1 MPRGTQLTPTE
12 RIEINTLNSAKWYHR
27 QIAEKLKRSKTVVTR
42 LLNNPAQYGTIQ
54 RPGRPPKVT
63 EAVRRR
69 VIREASK
76 KLTTASKIRKA
87 LELSVSTS
95 TVQQIIRGTGFM
107 AFKTMATAPW
117 ITNEHR
123 KKDVL
128 GRDTCAI
135 LPGKKAYCGLFR

>member
-12 RIEINTLNSAKWYHR
+12 RIEINTLNSAKWSHR

-42 LLNNPAQYGTIQ
+42 FLKNPAEYGTIQ
-54 RPGRPPKVT
+54 RPGRPPKVAG
-63 EAVRRR
+63 AVRKR

-76 KLTTASKIRKA
+76 KLTTAPKIRKA

-95 TVQQIIRGTGFM
+95 TVQRIIRGTGFM
-107 AFKTMATAPW
+107 AFKKMTTAPW

-123 KKDVL
+123 KKGVL

-135 LPGKKAYCGLFR
+135 LPGKVAYCGLFR